1 MGSRIGQSLL
11 DTKVLVRRNILVARI
26 SFLPSISRETR
37 ATDWPEIL
45 IDHQSIQPVKPFAD
59 GFQGL
64 PSIALMKLGSSLPPS
79 TETRPL
85 SWMNSIVSAWVFNR
99 RLGLSLCSRVWIASA
114 FLISALV
121 FEPEHYPR
129 FLEACIS
136 RLISTAGAE
145 WVIAPTEITSTP
157 VFA

>member
-11 DTKVLVRRNILVARI
+11 DTKVLVRLNILVERI
-26 SFLPSISRETR
+26 SFRPSISRETR

-59 GFQGL
+59 GFQ
-64 PSIALMKLGSSLPPS
+64 I
-79 TETRPL
+79 
-85 SWMNSIVSAWVFNR
+85 
-99 RLGLSLCSRVWIASA
+99 SA
-114 FLISALV
+114 FV